1 MISPPAAVERKHTF
15 QSCRKAKADR
25 KNVKP
30 PTKVILDFAW
40 LRPSMTAKKQ
50 YL

>member
-1 MISPPAAVERKHTF
+1 MISPLLAVERKHTF
-15 QSCRKAKADR
+15 RSCRKAKADR

-30 PTKVILDFAW
+30 PAKVILDFAW
-40 LRPSMTAKKQ
+40 FRPSMTAKKP